1 MSPDEKKILDRINA
15 YAKKAFADIDPK
27 KTKISVQLDLLKPIM
42 QEIADERSQS
52 IEDIFVLYM
61 DLTSKASVRAAAD
74 FEAGVFGKDG
84 GTFSSIADNLQ

>member
-1 MSPDEKKILDRINA
+1 
-15 YAKKAFADIDPK
+15 
-27 KTKISVQLDLLKPIM
+27 M
-42 QEIADERSQS
+42 QEIADERGQS